1 MKKSVIALLA
11 MAPALAIT
19 PTAKAD
25 SFYFTATT
33 VTDVVFASGYLTGT
47 WISGSGPTA
56 TYQLNGVGALGVS
69 LLDTNFEPTPTTSV
83 TVARVGGGGGTDD
96 YTTPNAGAQNL
107 LLGAPNGLYLSGVFA
122 DGTDLVEFFAGSSC
136 LVGTPPGTSTPSPSG
151 YCVYENI
158 GGVGQ
163 ETVLGDFNIVDV
175 TPAVPEPSSLL
186 LLGTGLFGLAVV
198 LFRKNKASGLVLHS

>member
-1 MKKSVIALLA
+1 
-11 MAPALAIT
+11 
-19 PTAKAD
+19 
-25 SFYFTATT
+25 
-33 VTDVVFASGYLTGT
+33 
-47 WISGSGPTA
+47 
-56 TYQLNGVGALGVS
+56 
-69 LLDTNFEPTPTTSV
+69 
-83 TVARVGGGGGTDD
+83 
-96 YTTPNAGAQNL
+96 
-107 LLGAPNGLYLSGVFA
+107 
-122 DGTDLVEFFAGSSC
+122 
-136 LVGTPPGTSTPSPSG
+136 VGTPPGTSTPSPSG

>member
-1 MKKSVIALLA
+1 MKKSVFALLA
-11 MAPALAIT
+11 MATALAIT

-47 WISGSGPTA
+47 WVSGSGPTA

-69 LLDTNFEPTPTTSV
+69 LTDVNFEPTPTTSV

-96 YTTPNAGAQNL
+96 YTTPNAGAQSL
-107 LLGAPNGLYLSGVFA
+107 LLGAPNGLYLTGVFA
-122 DGTDLVEFFAGSSC
+122 DGTDLVEFFKGSTC
-136 LVGTPPGTSTPSPSG
+136 LVGGISTPSPSG
-151 YCVYENI
+151 YCAYENI
-158 GGVGQ
+158 GASTQ
-163 ETVLGDFNIVDV
+163 ETVLGDFNIVDT

-186 LLGTGLFGLAVV
+186 LLGTGLLGLAFV
-198 LFRKNKASGLVLHS
+198 LFRKNKPAGLVLHS